1 MSSYLVGITGGIGS
15 GKSTVSKILYHLG
28 HKVYDSDLR
37 AKDLMNKDE
46 SIKSQLIN
54 FFGKEVYRDSFINK
68 DLLSKLIFGD
78 LNVLKKINS
87 IVHPVVSKDFE
98 KWITNNSED
107 KILFKE
113 AALLF
118 ESKSYKDL
126 NHTIFISANK
136 DLRIKRVLSRDKSRN
151 ISEIKKIIQNQ
162 IFEEEARRLA
172 DSVIDNN
179 ENSLLLPKVIKL
191 LDKLTKHT

>member
-1 MSSYLVGITGGIGS
+1 M
-15 GKSTVSKILYHLG
+15 G

-107 KILFKE
+107 KMLFKE

-162 IFEEEARRLA
+162 IFEDEARRLA